1 MKQENRNK
9 GRVGEALAVQ
19 MLRTKGYEI
28 VETNFANKFGEIDV
42 IAKDGE
48 VLVFVEVKA
57 KTGIEFGE
65 PEEMVGRGKLAKVRR
80 MGSLYIGDKELKCRI
95 DVVAMVLT
103 SEDEVV
109 RITHYENVY

>member
-9 GRVGEALAVQ
+9 GRVGEGLAVQ
-19 MLRTKGYEI
+19 ELRKKGYEI
-28 VETNFANKFGEIDV
+28 LETNFANKFGEIDV

-65 PEEMVGRGKLAKVRR
+65 PEEMVGRGKLSKVRR
-80 MGSLYIGDKELKCRI
+80 MASLYMGDKEERCRI

-103 SEDEVV
+103 PEDEVV
-109 RITHYENVY
+109 RLTHYVNVY